1 MSSIQ
6 TDFRSEAVTHGI
18 RVSVEPAFDPDR
30 SDTMSESWVYIY
42 TVTIINEGDEVVQL
56 MDRHWVIT
64 DESGHVEEVRG
75 PGVVGEQPVLRPGE
89 GFEYTSAC
97 PLQTATGT
105 MRGSYRFTR
114 PDGGSFN
121 AEIAEFILSEPYTV
135 H

>member
-1 MSSIQ
+1 M
-6 TDFRSEAVTHGI
+6 
-18 RVSVEPAFDPDR
+18 EPAFDPDR